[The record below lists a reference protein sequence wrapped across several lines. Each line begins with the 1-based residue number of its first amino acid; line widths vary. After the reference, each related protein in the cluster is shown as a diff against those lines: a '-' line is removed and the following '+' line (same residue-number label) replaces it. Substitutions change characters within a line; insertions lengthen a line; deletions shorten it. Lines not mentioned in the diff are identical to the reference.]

1 MRRVVIA
8 IDPGRTNIVFA
19 VDTNGK
25 IYKMTRGMYYAGA
38 GINTINRKTAKWQ
51 ADIKEAEDT
60 FRRHSPKTTDQRTWD
75 AFLQDYIS
83 VYETLWHAKTAKKRA
98 RERFRVYGLKR
109 KILDKFF
116 QTMKTGDRYLGVQV
130 TYIAYGAAKFHH
142 TGKGERSVPTV
153 SVRKRCANFFP
164 RITFVNEYNTSKVC
178 HCCDRRICPVKKA
191 GKEIRGLRWCPTT
204 REFRDR
210 DIFCLYSSFG
220 GGTDG
225 PYSISAYCSSR
236 PPPFLSLSPPI
247 STLSPP
253 PTSTP
258 HPCGQLPQYLQGD
271 PPHRRHLPFFS
282 SLPQPVLHRPP
293 GQQEPTRPNQSR
305 GCLSGGVRTRLGLRP
320 PPQSRLDLC
329 HRRVCVARELRQDIR
344 GNDVVGVHIRGE
356 DPLEFR
362 EELVLIFTG
371 TGAGPLDA

>member
-116 QTMKTGDRYLGVQV
+116 QTMKTGDRYLVPE
-130 TYIAYGAAKFHH
+130 IAYGKADFPP

-153 SVRKRCANFFP
+153 FVRRRCAKHFD
-164 RITFVNEYNTSKVC
+164 ITLVDEYNTTKVC
-178 HCCDRRICPVKKA
+178 HCCDQHLWHVNIA
-191 GKEIRGLRWCPTT
+191 GKKVRGLKWCPTR

-210 DIFCLYSSFG
+210 DKNAALNILRCF
-220 GGTDG
+220 
-225 PYSISAYCSSR
+225 
-236 PPPFLSLSPPI
+236 
-247 STLSPP
+247 
-253 PTSTP
+253 
-258 HPCGQLPQYLQGD
+258 
-271 PPHRRHLPFFS
+271 
-282 SLPQPVLHRPP
+282 
-293 GQQEPTRPNQSR
+293 
-305 GCLSGGVRTRLGLRP
+305 RLGTNDRP
-320 PPQSRLDLC
+320 ASLTRNPGLPRANPNPQTLYL
-329 HRRVCVARELRQDIR
+329 
-344 GNDVVGVHIRGE
+344 GG
-356 DPLEFR
+356 
-362 EELVLIFTG
+362 
-371 TGAGPLDA
+371 